1 MLFWITVKLSLRSL
15 AANKLRSI
23 LAMLGIIIGVGAVIA
38 MLAIG
43 AGTQQEVLDQFSQ
56 MGTNLLVVR
65 PGQRGTGGV
74 MSGTQQNL
82 TLSDAQALLAEPAVT
97 AAGVKSISPVVG
109 GSAQVKYLNKNSR
122 TAVQG
127 VADTYFPIRAYT
139 IEKGECFTE
148 TDVERNARVA
158 IVGPKTAD
166 DLFGVSDPI
175 DQVVKINGI
184 NFRIVGVT
192 KAKGDQGF
200 YNPDDQVFLPYT
212 TAMKQVF
219 GSTGP
224 IANSVREIDI
234 QATETADLDKLQE
247 EIMKVLRK
255 RHRLQPGAPDDVS
268 IRNQADLLAQRSEAS
283 QKFTLLLAGTA
294 TISLLVGGIGIMNIM
309 LVTVTERTREI
320 GVRKAIGAKDRDILR
335 QFLIE
340 SVLMS
345 GLGGM
350 VGVLAGWLTSKIIV
364 WTGTMPAIV
373 QFWSAGLS
381 LVFAAAVGIFFGWYP
396 AVRAARLDPIDALRY
411 E

>member
-1 MLFWITVKLSLRSL
+1 
-15 AANKLRSI
+15 
-23 LAMLGIIIGVGAVIA
+23 MLGIIIGVGAVIA

-43 AGTQQEVLDQFSQ
+43 AGTQHDVLQQFTS

-82 TLSDAQALLAEPAVT
+82 TLDDAKALLADEEVT
-97 AAGVKSISPVVG
+97 KAGVKAITPVVG

-122 TAVQG
+122 TNVQG
-127 VADTYFPIRAYT
+127 VAETYFSIRAY
-139 IEKGECFTE
+139 EADKGTLFTE
-148 TDVERNARVA
+148 QDIDRDSRIAVL
-158 IVGPKTAD
+158 GPKTAD
-166 DLFGVSDPI
+166 DLFGASDPI
-175 DQVVKINGI
+175 DQVVKVNGI
-184 NFRIVGVT
+184 NFRVVAVT

-200 YNPDDQVFLPYT
+200 FNPDDQLFIPYT

-224 IANSVREIDI
+224 IANSLREIDI
-234 QATETADLDKLQE
+234 QATEDANLDKLQDA
-247 EIMKVLRK
+247 ILKLLRK
-255 RHRLQPGAPDDVS
+255 RHRLQPGVPDDVS
-268 IRNQADLLAQRSEAS
+268 IRNQADLLAQRSEAT
-283 QKFTLLLAGTA
+283 QRFTVLLGGTA

-345 GLGGM
+345 AMGGL
-350 VGVLAGWLTSKIIV
+350 VGVLLGLGASRLLEAAAGMT
-364 WTGTMPAIV
+364 TIV
-373 QFWSAGLS
+373 QFWSVGLA

-396 AVRAARLDPIDALRY
+396 ALRAARLDPIEALRY